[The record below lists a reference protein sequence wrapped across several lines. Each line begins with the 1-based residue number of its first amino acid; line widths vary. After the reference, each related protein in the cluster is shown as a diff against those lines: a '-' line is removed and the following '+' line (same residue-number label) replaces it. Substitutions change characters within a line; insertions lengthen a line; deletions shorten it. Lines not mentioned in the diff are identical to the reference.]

1 MKKLLPIIIALC
13 LVLALSL
20 GVVISCSQKPGG
32 GNSGNSFSSGS
43 FSSSSSDSGDSSSG
57 GGEQGSSGDSSSSSG
72 GEQGGTTTTITAEI
86 ELLDKDVLANVT
98 LKYAVCGECSR
109 CLEAARGCV
118 EHSFFAKFSLNPNAE
133 EGEYRYS
140 SGKVDLTAAVNEE
153 LILSAPATIYCK
165 PDCKGLCPVCGANR
179 NLCDCGHCD

>member
-1 MKKLLPIIIALC
+1 M
-13 LVLALSL
+13 
-20 GVVISCSQKPGG
+20 
-32 GNSGNSFSSGS
+32 SGNGMIIDVIKLKSEGRQCGEFSFAYKADDKILGIPAAYY
-43 FSSSSSDSGDSSSG
+43 D
-57 GGEQGSSGDSSSSSG
+57 GEV
-72 GEQGGTTTTITAEI
+72 EVTAEI
-86 ELLDKDVLANVT
+86 ELLNKDVLANVT